1 MADSTFKKV
10 FFRLYD
16 RKIANGQVTFSE
28 LGINKA
34 EFINLCIEEY
44 FVFTEDKLIDICD
57 IMKLTE
63 EEEIELFDAAEKIR
77 QERRDRGMDR

>member
-44 FVFTEDKLIDICD
+44 FVFTEDKLIDICN

-77 QERRDRGMDR
+77 QERRDRGMDI

>member
-34 EFINLCIEEY
+34 EFISLCIEEY
-44 FVFTEDKLIDICD
+44 FVFTEDKLIDICN

-77 QERRDRGMDR
+77 QERRDRGMDI

>member
-44 FVFTEDKLIDICD
+44 FVFTEDKLIDICN

-63 EEEIELFDAAEKIR
+63 EEERELFDAAEKIR
-77 QERRDRGMDR
+77 QERRDRGMDI